1 MKLTVIDACLCEEIP
16 ADFQAQWTQTGY
28 RARPSQADLA
38 TQRRPA
44 GSILSPEEGDR
55 RPLPTAMYEG
65 QGTKRGR
72 KSKIE
77 IESKRV
83 RKEER
88 ERESEGEEGECH
100 YSTV

>member
-1 MKLTVIDACLCEEIP
+1 MTVPTSRLSGHSLAVEP
-16 ADFQAQWTQTGY
+16 GRHRQ
-28 RARPSQADLA
+28 SADLA

-44 GSILSPEEGDR
+44 GSILSPGEGDR